1 MNDINWR
8 EELLDSAKFNKKEEN
23 LLRHGAKSLA
33 QSWHLGALYI
43 RWKKLKGYRNLRP
56 LIAKVHFLNGS
67 IDLPRATSISLMKR
81 TSLIQTGK
89 NGCS

>member
-33 QSWHLGALYI
+33 
-43 RWKKLKGYRNLRP
+43 LRCS
-56 LIAKVHFLNGS
+56 VHTLEEVE
-67 IDLPRATSISLMKR
+67 RV
-81 TSLIQTGK
+81 
-89 NGCS
+89 